1 VRQRALF
8 GRLSAAHPV
17 GFPGR
22 IDCHFGVSHK
32 MPIASWDRNA
42 KIAHQLTR

>member
-1 VRQRALF
+1 MQRAHF
-8 GRLSAAHPV
+8 GLLSAAHPV

-22 IDCHFGVSHK
+22 IDCDFGVSHK
-32 MPIASWDRNA
+32 MPIASWARGA